1 MLWFISEFSSLAA
14 GLSCSLDHL
23 PGPPMPADGTL
34 GLLCLAEKW
43 LMNLSVAGTCAHS
56 SEPSVQQEAR
66 VTHQMSSAYRKDIS
80 IIFTVFNSRP
90 LCSWQASAC
99 GHGFH
104 VLQIFHNLNI
114 LMTFYFF
121 LLPKLVLTVSVLF
134 CLSDVLVL
142 KAPVAVLFIHDVNHF
157 QAWNHNLFILNS
169 FLL

>member
-43 LMNLSVAGTCAHS
+43 LMNLSVAGTCARS

-80 IIFTVFNSRP
+80 IIFTVFN
-90 LCSWQASAC
+90 CSTASVLLTGVSMWTWLSCFTSLPQFEYPYDFLFFSFTKAC
-99 GHGFH
+99 SDSFSP
-104 VLQIFHNLNI
+104 VLLVWRTSPEGTCRC
-114 LMTFYFF
+114 TFY
-121 LLPKLVLTVSVLF
+121 TW
-134 CLSDVLVL
+134 C
-142 KAPVAVLFIHDVNHF
+142 
-157 QAWNHNLFILNS
+157 
-169 FLL
+169 